1 MQLIN
6 TYIPTMKRFL
16 FLACLTCVLS
26 ATAERINI
34 DDNWRFA
41 FGNTNPSKDFG
52 TGTEYFNY
60 LTKAASIHN
69 AGPYAVNF
77 NDSAW
82 AEVQLPHDF
91 VVDLPFAREASHSHG
106 YKTVGYKY
114 PATSV
119 GWYRKHLPINA
130 SDSLKRISLTFDGI
144 FRDSRVWV
152 NGFYLGGEPSGYA
165 QQTYDITPYINF
177 DGDNLLA
184 VRADAT
190 LEEGWFYE
198 GGGIYRHVWLD
209 KRPARHITPNSVA
222 VTYDPASAGMPT
234 INVSGR
240 VSNKLHSSTPA
251 ATGEWSLTAS
261 LIDPSGNQVAEKT
274 IALTDIPAAE
284 SESAWNLTLSP
295 SSLTEWDIDN
305 PALYTLRLTLNDG
318 RDTDNEEIITGF
330 RRVEFDPDRGFILNG
345 RPVKLKG
352 VNMHQDH
359 AGVGAGIPDA
369 VNIYRLK
376 ELKKY
381 GVNAYRASHNPM
393 TPEVL
398 AACDSLG
405 ILVVEENRL
414 LGINDYHV
422 GQLAKMIDRDRNH
435 PSVILWSVGNEEW
448 GVEWNDKGERIVR
461 ELRDIS
467 HRLDPTRPMT
477 VATSGGPTPVIPA
490 DVAGYNYI
498 LQNPVEQHRRD
509 YPQRCA
515 YGSEE
520 TSGCGTRGIYF
531 DDRENGRMASL
542 NRIPDSKD
550 SCINCISRGWKF
562 YDERPWLAGLF
573 YWTGF
578 DYRGEPNPLEYP
590 ATGSEFGLL
599 DYCGFPKDEAYY
611 LKSWWTDEPVLHIF
625 PHWNLRGHEGEEI
638 DLWVYSNMDE
648 VELIVNGKNLGR
660 KPMARNG
667 HLSWKTVYKPGRVEA
682 RGYRNGKRMMTERI
696 ETTGEAVRAIPEY
709 AFTHDGVQVINVS
722 LVDSKGRFVP
732 DACNH
737 VTISFGEQNNSTDEP
752 VTPCGMRLLGAGNG
766 DPAFRGVERPA
777 TGTSPSSFTIPAF
790 NGHAQFIIANPH
802 ACPVKIEL
810 AD

>member
-1 MQLIN
+1 
-6 TYIPTMKRFL
+6 MKRYL
-16 FLACLTCVLS
+16 ILACLTCALS

-41 FGNTNPSKDFG
+41 FGNTDPAKDFG

-165 QQTYDITPYINF
+165 QQTYDITPYVNF
-177 DGDNLLA
+177 DGDNVLA
-184 VRADAT
+184 VRSDAT

-222 VTYDPASAGMPT
+222 VTYHPASAGTPT
-234 INVSGR
+234 VNVSGR
-240 VSNKLHSSTPA
+240 VSNKLHSSTPTA
-251 ATGEWSLTAS
+251 PEKWTLTAS
-261 LIDPSGNQVAEKT
+261 LTDPSGRQVAEKT
-274 IALTDIPAAE
+274 ISLTDIPAAE

-305 PALYTLRLTLNDG
+305 PALYTLHLTLNDD
-318 RDTDNEEIITGF
+318 RDTDSEEIVTGF

-359 AGVGAGIPDA
+359 AGVGAGIPEA

-461 ELRDIS
+461 ELRDIA

-498 LQNPVEQHRRD
+498 P
-509 YPQRCA
+509 
-515 YGSEE
+515 
-520 TSGCGTRGIYF
+520 
-531 DDRENGRMASL
+531 
-542 NRIPDSKD
+542 RIPS
-550 SCINCISRGWKF
+550 SSTVATILSAVPTVRRRLRAAERAASISTTVK
-562 YDERPWLAGLF
+562 
-573 YWTGF
+573 
-578 DYRGEPNPLEYP
+578 
-590 ATGSEFGLL
+590 
-599 DYCGFPKDEAYY
+599 
-611 LKSWWTDEPVLHIF
+611 
-625 PHWNLRGHEGEEI
+625 
-638 DLWVYSNMDE
+638 
-648 VELIVNGKNLGR
+648 
-660 KPMARNG
+660 MAV
-667 HLSWKTVYKPGRVEA
+667 WP
-682 RGYRNGKRMMTERI
+682 
-696 ETTGEAVRAIPEY
+696 P
-709 AFTHDGVQVINVS
+709 
-722 LVDSKGRFVP
+722 
-732 DACNH
+732 
-737 VTISFGEQNNSTDEP
+737 
-752 VTPCGMRLLGAGNG
+752 
-766 DPAFRGVERPA
+766 
-777 TGTSPSSFTIPAF
+777 
-790 NGHAQFIIANPH
+790 
-802 ACPVKIEL
+802 
-810 AD
+810 

>member
-1 MQLIN
+1 
-6 TYIPTMKRFL
+6 MKRIL
-16 FLACLTCVLS
+16 ILACMAFALS

-34 DDNWRFA
+34 DNDWRFA
-41 FGNTNPSKDFG
+41 FGNTDPAKDFG
-52 TGTEYFNY
+52 AGTEYFNY

-91 VVDLPFAREASHSHG
+91 VVDLPFAPEASHSHG

-114 PATSV
+114 PETSV

-165 QQTYDITPYINF
+165 RQTYDITPYVNF
-177 DGDNLLA
+177 DGDNVIA

-222 VTYDPASAGMPT
+222 VTYNHASSGT
-234 INVSGR
+234 STVNVSGR
-240 VSNKLHSSTPA
+240 ISNKLHSSTPP

-261 LIDPSGNQVAEKT
+261 LTDPSGRQVAEKT
-274 IALTDIPAAE
+274 IALTDIPTAE
-284 SESAWNLTLSP
+284 SESTWNLTLSP

-318 RDTDNEEIITGF
+318 RETDSEEIVTGF
-330 RRVEFDPDRGFILNG
+330 RRAEFDPDRGFILNG

-461 ELRDIS
+461 ELRDIA

-477 VATSGGPTPVIPA
+477 VATSGGPMPVIPA

-509 YPQRCA
+509 YPLRCA

-520 TSGCGTRGIYF
+520 TSGCGTRGVYF

-550 SCINCISRGWKF
+550 SCMNRIERGWKF

-578 DYRGEPNPLEYP
+578 DYRGEPNPLSYP

-599 DYCGFPKDEAYY
+599 DYCGFPKDEAFY
-611 LKSWWTDEPVLHIF
+611 LKSWWTDKPTLHIF

-638 DLWVYSNMDE
+638 DLMVYSNMDE
-648 VELIVNGKNLGR
+648 VEMIVNGKNLGR
-660 KPMARNG
+660 KPMTRNG

-682 RGYRNGKRMMTERI
+682 RGYRNGKRVMTERI

-709 AFTHDGVQVINVS
+709 AFSHDGVQIINVS
-722 LVDSKGRFVP
+722 LVDSKDRFVH
-732 DACNH
+732 DACNR
-737 VTISFGEQNNSTDEP
+737 VTISFGEQNSSTDEN
-752 VTPCGMRLLGAGNG
+752 VNPCGMRLLGAGNG

-777 TGTSPSSFTIPAF
+777 SGTTPSSFTIPAF
-790 NGHAQFIIANPH
+790 NGHAQFIISNPH
-802 ACPVKIEL
+802 NCQVKIEL
-810 AD
+810 TD